1 MNPGRK
7 REELLDLLDA
17 LASQSI
23 TPDEHRRLE
32 QLLAEDL
39 QCRQVYFDYMDV
51 HVGLH
56 RWTLCDEERE
66 PLHELWE
73 QLAVTPQHNKRA
85 SWLSVRAR
93 YALVIAATL
102 CISLVAQFF
111 LVPARQSEL
120 GAAVHTDYLATLR
133 RAADCLW
140 RPEDAALRE
149 GCRLLPDE
157 IGLRRGVAEILF
169 DSGTQLIL
177 EGPATLKIESLSAAT
192 LVRGKVVLETD
203 ETAEPFVLNTP
214 SARLVNHASQC
225 GALVE
230 PWGEEV
236 HVFDGQVRREP
247 KAVGKIAAQTPPEE
261 LAAGNARKYPR
272 AAATNG
278 KPIALATNQFVRQ
291 VPQRVAAPRDPTT
304 NLLAYEGFDYPTGT
318 LSAGDFSDVGWA
330 GPWRGQESMD
340 AMLSVHES
348 LVRPRSEEVSV
359 GGSMDFAGV
368 NVIQRLLAVPV
379 RLDQDGVY
387 YFSFLFR
394 RYPGNPKSHGTF
406 LMMFSNARQTAP
418 QKRLALGVAQP
429 GHVAFVNLEGGGV
442 RIPLPLDYEK
452 TYLMVGKIVAGRK
465 TPDQVF
471 LRIYRPDEPV
481 TRREPASWS
490 VVSRPVQS
498 DLAIDTL
505 TVHVN
510 SDSRQAIDEIRLGTT
525 WSSVTLAWVR

>member
-7 REELLDLLDA
+7 REELLDLLGA

-23 TPDEHRRLE
+23 AADQHQRLE
-32 QLLAEDL
+32 QLLAEDA
-39 QCRQVYFDYMDV
+39 QCRQLYLDYMDV
-51 HVGLH
+51 HFGLH
-56 RWTLCDEERE
+56 RWTLRDEERE
-66 PLHELWE
+66 PLDDLCE
-73 QLAVTPQHNKRA
+73 QLAMAPQRNARA

-93 YALVIAATL
+93 YGLVVAATL

-111 LVPARQSEL
+111 LVPAKQSEV
-120 GAAVHTDYLATLR
+120 GAAVHKDYLATLR
-133 RAADCLW
+133 RTADCLW

-149 GCRLLPDE
+149 GCRLVPGE

-214 SARLVNHASQC
+214 SARLVNHASQY

-247 KAVGKIAAQTPPEE
+247 KAVGKNAAETPPEE

-272 AAATNG
+272 ATATSG
-278 KPIALATNQFVRQ
+278 KPVALAKTRFVRH
-291 VPQRVAAPRDPTT
+291 VPQRTAVPRDPTT

-318 LSAGDFSDVGWA
+318 LTAGDFSDVGWA
-330 GPWRGQESMD
+330 GPWRGPESMD

-359 GGSMDFAGV
+359 GGSLDFAGV

-379 RLDQDGVY
+379 RLDQNGVY

-394 RYPGNPKSHGTF
+394 RYPGGPKSQGAF
-406 LMMFSNARQTAP
+406 LLTFSNARQTDP

-429 GHVAFVNLEGGGV
+429 AHVVFVNLEGGGV

-452 TYLMVGKIVAGRK
+452 TYLMVGKIVAGSK

-481 TRREPASWS
+481 DRREPATWS
-490 VVSRPVQS
+490 VASRPVQS
-498 DLAIDTL
+498 DLVIDTL
-505 TVHVN
+505 SAHVN
-510 SDSRQAIDEIRLGTT
+510 SESRQAIDEIRLGTT
-525 WSSVTLAWVR
+525 WSSVTLPWIR